1 MKRNIFYI
9 IAEPVLDDF
18 CFLPKEMTFDD
29 FCSILN
35 LNDKELFCRNAFEK
49 CYGIDLKY
57 SIKCH
62 KMHYTGT
69 SSTFFIMLYCLSLTG
84 SKLLIYSLFWS
95 QFYINIVKYTREI
108 FEWFSKRFSISN
120 MKAIGRY
127 KWHFLSAFTF

>member
-1 MKRNIFYI
+1 MNKIKAFTSRLVKELHEEEYFLFYS
-9 IAEPVLDDF
+9 EPVLDDF

-84 SKLLIYSLFWS
+84 SKLLIYCLFCS
-95 QFYINIVKYTREI
+95 QLYINVVEI
-108 FEWFSKRFSISN
+108 SKLNSPI
-120 MKAIGRY
+120 I
-127 KWHFLSAFTF
+127 